1 MVSQVLELTPSSAG
15 WYYAAPSTPVAWTR
29 VPRPAPPPPAVVLLP
44 DLSRTIG
51 YGPDG
56 RLRKATARPRLW
68 LLV

>member
-15 WYYAAPSTPVAWTR
+15 WYYAPASTPVAWTR
-29 VPRPAPPPPAVVLLP
+29 PPRPSPPPPTIVQLP
-44 DLSRTIG
+44 DLSGTFG